1 MSASNEVM
9 SGEDVPAH
17 DDIEAEAG
25 DPNQDLPFFAR
36 LLFDYLRKIDGNGLK
51 LDVMTKKCSF
61 GKFYIFKLMKI
72 FVSIGLLIFIRIFQR
87 LKLMYKKYC
96 AIWSLKT

>member
-36 LLFDYLRKIDGNGLK
+36 LLLDYLRKIDENGLR
-51 LDVMTKKCSF
+51 LDEMTKQCSF
-61 GKFYIFKLMKI
+61 GKFYILKLMKI
-72 FVSIGLLIFIRIFQR
+72 FVSIGLLIFILIFQW
-87 LKLMYKKYC
+87 LKLMHKKYC
-96 AIWSLKT
+96 AF